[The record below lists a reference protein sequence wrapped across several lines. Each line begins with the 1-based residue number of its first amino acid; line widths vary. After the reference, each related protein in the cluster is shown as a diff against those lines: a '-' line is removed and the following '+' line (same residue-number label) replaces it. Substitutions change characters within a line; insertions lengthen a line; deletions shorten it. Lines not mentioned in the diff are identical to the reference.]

1 MKGGWLPLYLRVS
14 KIIMKFEAVLP
25 ILGFENIK
33 EYELEKIDDIFFR
46 LKGGDVTFTLI
57 NPFSLRE
64 YDVIINDSDKEKLEI
79 KDDSN
84 ILILNN
90 MIVATPLQNS
100 TINFASP
107 IIFNVDTQ
115 KMGQVILENAQNYSL
130 TDPLANYIKG

>member
-1 MKGGWLPLYLRVS
+1 
-14 KIIMKFEAVLP
+14 MKFEAVLP

-33 EYELEKIDDIFFR
+33 EYELKKIDDIFFT
-46 LKGGDVTFTLI
+46 LEGEDVSFTLI
-57 NPFSLRE
+57 NPFAIRE
-64 YDVIINDSDKEKLEI
+64 YDVVISDSDKEKLEI

-84 ILILNN
+84 ILILNL

-107 IIFNVDTQ
+107 VIFNFDNQ

-130 TDPLANYIKG
+130 TDPLANYIKD

>member
-1 MKGGWLPLYLRVS
+1 
-14 KIIMKFEAVLP
+14 MKFEVILP

-33 EYELEKIDDIFFR
+33 EYELEKIDDVFFK
-46 LKGGDVTFTLI
+46 LKSGDISFTLI
-57 NPFSLRE
+57 NPFIIRE
-64 YDVIINDSDKEKLEI
+64 YDAIINDSDKEKLQLNETT
-79 KDDSN
+79 N
-84 ILILNN
+84 FLILNN

-107 IIFNVDTQ
+107 IIFNIDTG

>member
-1 MKGGWLPLYLRVS
+1 
-14 KIIMKFEAVLP
+14 MKFEVILP

-33 EYELEKIDDIFFR
+33 EYELQKIDEVFFK
-46 LKGGDVTFTLI
+46 LSGGDVSFTLI
-57 NPFSLRE
+57 NPFAIKPD
-64 YDVIINDSDKEKLEI
+64 YDVVISDNDKEKLKI

-107 IIFNVDTQ
+107 IIFNIDNKQ
-115 KMGQVILENAQNYSL
+115 MGQVILENAQNYSL
-130 TDPLANYIKG
+130 TDPLANYLKGE

>member
-1 MKGGWLPLYLRVS
+1 
-14 KIIMKFEAVLP
+14 MKFEAVLP

-33 EYELEKIDDIFFR
+33 EYDLEKIDDIFFK
-46 LKGGDVTFTLI
+46 LNGGDVSFTLI
-57 NPFSLRE
+57 NPFAVRE
-64 YDVIINDSDKEKLEI
+64 YDIVISDTDKEKLGI

-107 IIFNVDTQ
+107 IIFNLDNQ
-115 KMGQVILENAQNYSL
+115 KMGQVILENAQKYSL
-130 TDPLANYIKG
+130 TDPLANYLKGE

>member
-1 MKGGWLPLYLRVS
+1 
-14 KIIMKFEAVLP
+14 MKFEAVLA

-33 EYELEKIDDIFFR
+33 KFDLEKIDDIFFT
-46 LKGGDVTFTLI
+46 LKSDDVNFTLI
-57 NPFSLRE
+57 NPFALRE
-64 YDVIINDSDKEKLEI
+64 YDVIISENDKEKLEI

-84 ILILNN
+84 ILILNL

-107 IIFNVDTQ
+107 LIFNFDNQ

-130 TDPLANYIKG
+130 TDPLANYIKD